1 MTAISRN
8 MYIDKLDI
16 VDKYKNTYNTTT
28 KMKSNEVKVDVKN
41 NDTSG
46 EKNQILQYSC
56 KRIYCKLAR
65 SRFC

>member
-41 NDTSG
+41 NDTSC
-46 EKNQILQYSC
+46 EKNQIL
-56 KRIYCKLAR
+56 
-65 SRFC
+65 